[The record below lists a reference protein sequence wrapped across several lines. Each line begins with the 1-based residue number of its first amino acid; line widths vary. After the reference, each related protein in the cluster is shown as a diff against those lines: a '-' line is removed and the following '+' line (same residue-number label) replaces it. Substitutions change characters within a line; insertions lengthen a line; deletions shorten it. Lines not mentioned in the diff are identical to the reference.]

1 MRAAWAAR
9 KAQAQAA
16 PASYKGAVRGLT
28 APLRGISRVG
38 RHGGPMN
45 KSRPAQ
51 DDAAGNELQ
60 PPATGANRGSPA
72 APVMKQ
78 FQKTKSESTGRS

>member
-1 MRAAWAAR
+1 MTKSRPDDSQQRRAP
-9 KAQAQAA
+9 AA
-16 PASYKGAVRGLT
+16 PAPADGS
-28 APLRGISRVG
+28 
-38 RHGGPMN
+38 GG
-45 KSRPAQ
+45 K
-51 DDAAGNELQ
+51 AGDVQ

>member
-1 MRAAWAAR
+1 MTKSRPDDSQQRRAP
-9 KAQAQAA
+9 AA
-16 PASYKGAVRGLT
+16 PAP
-28 APLRGISRVG
+28 APADGSG
-38 RHGGPMN
+38 
-45 KSRPAQ
+45 K
-51 DDAAGNELQ
+51 AGDVQ